1 MMKTSAILC
10 ACIAALA
17 TAVPAGEAAFAAQK
31 RAYVYKSIDPKD
43 KDAVAACKK
52 NGGKVGKDLGN
63 HDACVIPLPPDNG

>member
-31 RAYVYKSIDPKD
+31 RAYVYKSIDPKNQ
-43 KDAVAACKK
+43 DAVKACKK
-52 NGGKVGKDLGN
+52 DGGKVGKDLGN

>member
-1 MMKTSAILC
+1 MKTSSILC
-10 ACIAALA
+10 ASIVTLA
-17 TAVPAGEAAFAAQK
+17 VLIPAGEGALAAQK

-43 KDAVAACKK
+43 KDAVAVCKK